1 MQEMYEQARSL
12 VKAKDYAQGVH
23 LLAKL
28 YAQDPQYRAVAY
40 YYGRVLFA
48 LKKNDRSAEVLAGY
62 VRQRPTPKSNIA
74 NTYFYL
80 AKLALRDERRRH
92 GPKFIKAGSCTWIK
106 E

>member
-12 VKAKDYAQGVH
+12 VKAKDYAQAEH

-28 YAQDPQYRAVAY
+28 YVQDPQYRAVAY

-80 AKLALRDERRRH
+80 AKLALRDEDADI
-92 GPKFIKAGSCTWIK
+92 GLQT
-106 E
+106 